1 MLDDKI
7 LWSRIQLGDHN
18 ALKVLFDLHY
28 KSMCSYALQFTRNML
43 DAEDLVQNEYV
54 KLWIRRNELNIHTSV
69 KSYLYKS
76 VYHAYLQK
84 NRKDKKNDKLLDS
97 LKYEAMSYLLE
108 EDNSELTLKTEKIR
122 EIVNTLPERCKEI
135 LLLSKKEGYKN
146 REIAEKLGISI
157 KTVES
162 QIRIAFKKIRDG
174 IGDGNLHLFLLFRA
188 LEKMK

>member
-18 ALKVLFDLHY
+18 ALKMLFELY
-28 KSMCSYALQFTRNML
+28 YRPLCAYALQFTHNML

-54 KLWIRRNELNIHTSV
+54 KLWTRRNEISIHTSV

-76 VYHAYLQK
+76 VYHAFLQK
-84 NRKDKKNDKLLDS
+84 VRKDKKNDKLLDS
-97 LKYEAMSYLLE
+97 LKYEAMSYLVE
-108 EDNSELTLKTEKIR
+108 EDDSKFTRKIER
-122 EIVNTLPERCKEI
+122 IKDVVNNLPDRCKEI

-146 REIAEKLGISI
+146 REIAERLGISI

-162 QIRIAFKKIRDG
+162 QIRIAFKKIREAFE
-174 IGDGNLHLFLLFRA
+174 DGNLNLFLLFKA
-188 LEKMK
+188 LEKIK

>member
-18 ALKVLFDLHY
+18 ALKVLFDLY
-28 KSMCSYALQFTRNML
+28 YRPLCSYALQFTHNML
-43 DAEDLVQNEYV
+43 DAEDLVQNEFV
-54 KLWIRRNELNIHTSV
+54 KLWVRRSELSIHTSV

-76 VYHAYLQK
+76 VYHGYLQK
-84 NRKDKKNDKLLDS
+84 IRKDKKKDKLLDS
-97 LKYEAMSYLLE
+97 LKYEALSYLLE
-108 EDNSELTLKTEKIR
+108 EDNSEFIQKTERIK
-122 EIVNTLPERCKEI
+122 EAVKNLPDRCKEI

-162 QIRIAFKKIRDG
+162 QIRIAFKKIREALE
-174 IGDGNLHLFLLFRA
+174 DGNLHLFLLFRA